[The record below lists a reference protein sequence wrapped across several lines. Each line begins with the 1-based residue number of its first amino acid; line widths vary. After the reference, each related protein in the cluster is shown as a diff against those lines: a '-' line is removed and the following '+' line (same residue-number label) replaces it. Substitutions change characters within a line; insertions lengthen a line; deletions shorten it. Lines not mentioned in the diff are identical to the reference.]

1 MGKKI
6 TIEVGTVTAQAD
18 LNETET
24 ARLIWDSL
32 PIESSANRWGDE
44 VYFDVPLR
52 AGLENA
58 VEVVEVGDIGYWPKG
73 PAFCIFFG
81 PTPMSRG
88 NEIRPASA
96 VNIIG
101 KVSGDA
107 RVFQAV
113 SDGQGI
119 RLSRFE

>member
-6 TIEVGTVTAQAD
+6 TIEVGGVTAEAD
-18 LNETET
+18 LNETGT

-32 PIESSANRWGDE
+32 PIESTANRWGDE
-44 VYFDVPLR
+44 VYFDIPMR
-52 AGLENA
+52 TGLENA
-58 VEVVEVGDIGYWPKG
+58 LEVVEVGDIGYWPKG

-107 RVFQAV
+107 RVFRAV
-113 SDGQGI
+113 SDGQVI
-119 RLSRFE
+119 RLSRSE

>member
-6 TIEVGTVTAQAD
+6 TIEVGSVTAEAD

-32 PIESSANRWGDE
+32 PIESTANRWGDE
-44 VYFDVPLR
+44 VYFDVPVR
-52 AGLENA
+52 TALENA
-58 VEVVEVGDIGYWPKG
+58 LEVVEVGDIGYWPKG

-101 KVSGDA
+101 KISGDA
-107 RVFQAV
+107 RVFRAV
-113 SDGQGI
+113 SDGQEI
-119 RLSRFE
+119 RLSRSE